1 MIFIYFVSDL
11 IAKTIRLK
19 MAVVAKNFR
28 HRLADENALLPLALM
43 GIITGLLSGLV
54 IQAFRFLIEWPSWIW
69 NNGNHEAFEM
79 LSVTSRLALPLYG
92 ALTLGLFLQFII
104 KNVPSMGLPHVVQRL
119 NNNHGRLSLRPAIMQ
134 FLIGI
139 WCLLTGQSSGREG
152 PAIHLGAA
160 VSSYSGQVWRLPSNS
175 IRVLAG
181 CGAAAAIAA
190 SFNTPIAGVIFAM
203 EVVLLEYTLAG
214 FIPIMLAASAG
225 TVISRLVYG
234 DAPAFAPQIMQ
245 QHSLL
250 EVPAFIILGLGIGLA
265 AALFCFIQS
274 QGLRLHKIPLW
285 LRFTLAGLFTG
296 AVALYLPEVMG
307 IGYDTVDLALQAQM
321 GLYLL
326 LAIGIAKLLT
336 AAVSSGMGM
345 PIGVIG
351 PSLVSG
357 ACLGGALGI
366 GINFIA
372 PDTIANDS
380 LYVMIGMGAMMG
392 AVMNAPLAALTALL
406 ELTNTPD
413 IILPG
418 MIAIVVATLTNT
430 QIFKQ
435 KPPHLAALHSSG
447 KSKQLSVFEQALQR
461 VGISS
466 LSNSHVISCM
476 RTIEKQQLQ
485 KILLNPPR
493 WLVVETLGQ
502 PSVLLAGHQLIQAFN
517 DDNEGFHSLS
527 DDSSIDMLATPGE
540 QLKLANLDNRSSA
553 LEAWQIMEQENV
565 DALLISST
573 FDAYAPAIISIVT
586 RQDIENFYHK
596 PRTF

>member
-1 MIFIYFVSDL
+1 MSRL
-11 IAKTIRLK
+11 ITSKIRLK
-19 MAVVAKNFR
+19 TAVLAKNFR
-28 HRLADENALLPLALM
+28 QRLADENALLPLSLM

-54 IQAFRFLIEWPSWIW
+54 IQAFRFLIEWPSWFW
-69 NNGNHEAFEM
+69 NSGNHEAFEL
-79 LSVTSRLALPLYG
+79 LSATSRAALPLYG
-92 ALTLGLFLQFII
+92 ALTLGLFLQFVI
-104 KNVPSMGLPHVVQRL
+104 KNVPTMGLPHVVQRL
-119 NNNHGRLSLRPAIMQ
+119 NNNHGRLPLRPAIMQ

-139 WCLLTGQSSGREG
+139 WCILTGQSSGREG

-181 CGAAAAIAA
+181 CGTAAAIAA

-214 FIPIMLAASAG
+214 FMPIMLAASAG
-225 TVISRLVYG
+225 TVISRWVYG
-234 DAPAFAPQIMQ
+234 DAPAFAPQILQ

-250 EVPAFIILGLGIGLA
+250 EVPAFIMLGIGIGMA

-285 LRFTLAGLFTG
+285 LRFTLAGAFTG
-296 AVALYLPEVMG
+296 AVGFYLPEVMG
-307 IGYDTVDLALQAQM
+307 IGYDTVDLALEAQM

-326 LAIGIAKLLT
+326 IAIGLAKLLT

-345 PIGVIG
+345 PIGIVG
-351 PSLVSG
+351 PSIVSG

-366 GINFIA
+366 SINFIA
-372 PDTIANDS
+372 PNTVANDS

-406 ELTNTPD
+406 ELTNNAD
-413 IILPG
+413 IILPA

-461 VGISS
+461 VGVSS
-466 LSNSHVISCM
+466 LTNSHAISCM
-476 RTIEKQQLQ
+476 RSIEKIKVRQLM
-485 KILLNPPR
+485 LNPPR
-493 WLVVETLGQ
+493 WLVIESPGQASTLL
-502 PSVLLAGHQLIQAFN
+502 SGHQLIQAFDEDN
-517 DDNEGFHSLS
+517 DGFHNLT

-540 QLKLANLDNRSSA
+540 QLKLASIDNQASA
-553 LEAWQIMEQENV
+553 LEAWQLMNKENV
-565 DALLISST
+565 EALLISST
-573 FDAYAPAIISIVT
+573 FDAYAPAILRIVT
-586 RQDIENFYHK
+586 RQDIESYYHK